1 MQQSIFGTNL
11 GIFLRDFL
19 LLLMYTARSPSVF
32 VERLTLLERV
42 LLMIMSRSGQNLR
55 FKTDKTFNALK
66 GQFVRVLSIS
76 FHCKIFLGRDYW

>member
-11 GIFLRDFL
+11 GIFLKDFL
-19 LLLMYTARSPSVF
+19 LLLMYIARSPPVF

-42 LLMIMSRSGQNLR
+42 LLMIMSRWSKLTI
-55 FKTDKTFNALK
+55 FKTDKATNALK
-66 GQFVRVLSIS
+66 GQFVRVPSIS